1 MPYKRKLRVEETDP
15 DRRRK
20 RKGSNLKKRVSQFV
34 KHEKLSIIPA
44 PNRVLIRITKK
55 QIQDMISKEI
65 VLEDGTK
72 KRLFFEPI
80 HFDEG
85 YERRFQQS
93 VSVGEIIGVGN
104 KVEGIQV
111 GDMAILDYLV
121 SNLVD
126 DCIGYVNGDQLIS
139 IIAYTTYHKTSSVMI
154 NGRRAWAEGDYD
166 HISRILG
173 LVRGDELIPFDP
185 YIFMEYKPDYL
196 KIVSARGEAMRE
208 TTPVVKRTVMS
219 SPDGCIFETG
229 SVIHLGKDD
238 WFDREIAAYRI
249 AVCFK
254 NDVFCK
260 VNG

>member
-1 MPYKRKLRVEETDP
+1 MSKGNYK
-15 DRRRK
+15 
-20 RKGSNLKKRVSQFV
+20 KKTRSFI

-44 PNRVLIRITKK
+44 PNRILIRITKK
-55 QIQDMISKEI
+55 QIEDIISKEI

-85 YERRFQQS
+85 YDRRFSQNIS
-93 VSVGEIIGVGN
+93 IGEVIGVGN

-111 GDMAILDYLV
+111 GDMVILDYLV

-185 YIFMEYKPDYL
+185 YVFMEYKPDYL
-196 KIVSARGEAMRE
+196 KILSARGEAMRE
-208 TTPVVKRTVMS
+208 NAPVVQREVIAA
-219 SPDGCIFETG
+219 PEDCIWKCG
-229 SVIHLGKDD
+229 QRIKLKKDD
-238 WFDREIAAYRI
+238 WFDREIAAHRI
-249 AVCFK
+249 AIAFK
-254 NDVFCK
+254 QDILCS
-260 VNG
+260 NG